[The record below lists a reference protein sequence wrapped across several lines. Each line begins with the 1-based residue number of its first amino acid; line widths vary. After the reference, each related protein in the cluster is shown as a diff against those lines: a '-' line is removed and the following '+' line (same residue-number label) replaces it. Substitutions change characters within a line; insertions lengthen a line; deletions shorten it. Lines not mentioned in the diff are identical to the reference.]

1 MDETPTR
8 KRDRLAVLAKT
19 GARLA
24 AIGLSRV
31 VTRALWWGGWGLV
44 LGGAIFAV
52 LQFKGL
58 LTHPWP
64 DAEPW
69 VSILA
74 GVFYIVGAGVGLG
87 YAGFWR
93 GVGRFVIHLGVE
105 EGWVIALTE
114 AILDRML
121 GFFRRSRRLDAA
133 LDASELWAQNLPLQQ
148 WEEGLKSSVAAY
160 LGEEDAALEGTR
172 GPHRRFLGWIR
183 RLICRGIEK
192 ILLRIVRKESSDAG
206 GGGVSMERVREVAL
220 EMSGELFTDGVEGA
234 MNKQLLIVLA
244 LVSLAAAT
252 PSALLHWLT

>member
-8 KRDRLAVLAKT
+8 KRDRLAALAKT

-31 VTRALWWGGWGLV
+31 VTRTLWWGSWGLL
-44 LGGAIFAV
+44 LGIGIFSG
-52 LQFKGL
+52 LTLKGL
-58 LTHPWP
+58 LAHPWP
-64 DAEPW
+64 EADPW
-69 VSILA
+69 VMVLA
-74 GVFYIVGAGVGLG
+74 GIFYIVGTCAGLG

-93 GVGRFVIHLGVE
+93 GVGRFVIHLGVA
-105 EGWVIALTE
+105 EGWVLVLTE
-114 AILDRML
+114 GILDRML
-121 GFFRRSRRLDAA
+121 SLMRRSRRMDAA
-133 LDASELWAQNLPLQQ
+133 LDASELWAENLPLQK
-148 WEEGLKSSVAAY
+148 WEDGLKSSVAAY
-160 LGEEDAALEGTR
+160 LGDEEAALEGTR
-172 GPHRRFLGWIR
+172 GPHRRFLSWIR

-192 ILLRIVRKESSDAG
+192 ILLRIVRKEASQSG

-252 PSALLHWLT
+252 PPALLHWFT